1 MTSYVYSSVLRDYIE
16 GVIRQKRS
24 LGFSYDTEARIL
36 LKFDRFCTAEGCTQP
51 RLDRTLVEAWNAK
64 RPNESPATRM
74 GRISALRQL
83 ALYMVRM
90 DLPAY
95 VTPTRH
101 HPKVPRYVP
110 YIFSA
115 TELGALFAQIDSCTY
130 CCEVPYRQRVMPLL
144 FRLLYGCG
152 LRLSEALCLH
162 LADVDLKTGVLTIR
176 DAKFHKDR
184 LVPMTEE
191 LLERCLDYAQLVH
204 RNSEPEALFFVG
216 RPGYPLGGGNVYK
229 NFRRF
234 LWQAGISHG
243 GWGKGPRVHDFRH
256 PNLNKIPTLAPKRCD
271 SCQVR
276 ERRLG
281 FRLHFFGG
289 VTPQNAARPPLPVFH
304 FFVTVRSFSSSR
316 VARACNSCSRV
327 MSR

>member
-83 ALYMVRM
+83 ALYMVQM

-162 LADVDLKTGVLTIR
+162 LADVDLETGVLTIR

-216 RPGYPLGGGNVYK
+216 RPGHPLSGGNVYK

-256 PNLNKIPTLAPKRCD
+256 TFAVHCLARW
-271 SCQVR
+271 VR
-276 ERRLG
+276 EGKDLAVYLPILKTYLGHYSFRDTAYYLRLIAELYPDITA
-281 FRLHFFGG
+281 RMEQSFGH
-289 VTPQNAARPPLPVFH
+289 VFPE
-304 FFVTVRSFSSSR
+304 VE
-316 VARACNSCSRV
+316 VAPNEAD
-327 MSR
+327 

>member
-1 MTSYVYSSVLRDYIE
+1 MTSYTYCSALQDHIE
-16 GVIRQKRS
+16 GVIRQKRA
-24 LGFSYDTEARIL
+24 LGFSYDTEAHIL
-36 LKFDRFCTAEGCTQP
+36 MKFDRFCIAQGCAEPQ
-51 RLDRTLVEAWNAK
+51 LDKTLVEAWNAK
-64 RPNESPATRM
+64 RPNESPTTRM

-95 VTPTRH
+95 VTPTHH

-110 YIFSA
+110 YIFTA
-115 TELGALFAQIDSCTY
+115 AELGALFAQIDSCTY
-130 CCEVPYRQRVMPLL
+130 CCEVPYRQWVMPLL

-162 LADVDLKTGVLTIR
+162 LADVDLKTGVLTIH

-184 LVPMTEE
+184 LVPITEE
-191 LLERCLDYAQLVH
+191 LQQRFRDYAQLVH
-204 RNSEPEALFFVG
+204 RSSDPEALFFVG
-216 RPGYPLGGGNVYK
+216 RPGHPLSGGNVYK

-256 PNLNKIPTLAPKRCD
+256 TFAVHCLARW
-271 SCQVR
+271 VR
-276 ERRLG
+276 EGKDLAVYLPILKTYLGHYSFGDTAYYLRLTAE
-281 FRLHFFGG
+281 LYPYITAQMEQTFGYIFPKVEG
-289 VTPQNAARPPLPVFH
+289 APNEAD
-304 FFVTVRSFSSSR
+304 
-316 VARACNSCSRV
+316 
-327 MSR
+327 